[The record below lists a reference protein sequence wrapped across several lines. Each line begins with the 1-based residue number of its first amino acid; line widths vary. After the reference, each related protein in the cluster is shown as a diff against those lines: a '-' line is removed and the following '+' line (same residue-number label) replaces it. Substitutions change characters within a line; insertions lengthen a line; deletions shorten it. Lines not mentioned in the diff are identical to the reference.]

1 MTNQVKANR
10 HCKYITVD
18 AMAECVDGIDYGS
31 ELYLALWNSL
41 DHAKAPT
48 CQNDYEDR
56 ESHLDRVSVKALWK
70 CFDDGQ
76 RRKIN
81 ALLAA
86 HSRSMQLGQ
95 QSAFAECA

>member
-31 ELYLALWNSL
+31 ELYLALWNSM
-41 DHAKAPT
+41 DHVEPPT

-56 ESHLDRVSVKALWK
+56 EVHLDRVSVKALWK
-70 CFDDGQ
+70 CFDDEQ

-86 HSRSMQLGQ
+86 EFRNI
-95 QSAFAECA
+95 

>member
-1 MTNQVKANR
+1 MTSTTKRKKKMTNQVRANS

-18 AMAECVDGIDYGS
+18 AMAEGFDGIGYGS

-41 DHAKAPT
+41 DHAKAST
-48 CQNDYEDR
+48 HNEDYEDR
-56 ESHLDRVSVKALWK
+56 ESELDRESVKALWK
-70 CFDDGQ
+70 CFDDEQ

-86 HSRSMQLGQ
+86 EFRNI
-95 QSAFAECA
+95 

>member
-41 DHAKAPT
+41 DHAKAPVL
-48 CQNDYEDR
+48 NDDYEDW
-56 ESHLDRVSVKALWK
+56 ESELDRISVKALWK
-70 CFDDGQ
+70 HFDDGQ
-76 RRKIN
+76 RREIN
-81 ALLAA
+81 ALLAT
-86 HSRSMQLGQ
+86 HSKNN
-95 QSAFAECA
+95 

>member
-1 MTNQVKANR
+1 MANQVKANR

-18 AMAECVDGIDYGS
+18 TMAECVDGIEYGS

-41 DHAKAPT
+41 DHAKAPVL
-48 CQNDYEDR
+48 NDDYEDR
-56 ESHLDRVSVKALWK
+56 ESQLDRISVKALWK
-70 CFDDGQ
+70 HFDDEQ

-86 HSRSMQLGQ
+86 E
-95 QSAFAECA
+95 F